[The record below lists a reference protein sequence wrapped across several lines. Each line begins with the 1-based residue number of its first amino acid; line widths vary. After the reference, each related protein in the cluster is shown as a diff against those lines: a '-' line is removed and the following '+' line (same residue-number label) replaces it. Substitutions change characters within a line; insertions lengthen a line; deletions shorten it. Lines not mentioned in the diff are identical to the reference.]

1 VALASQS
8 VTPGEV
14 QRPHATAVFGGMV
27 SGTALTLVAS
37 PALYRLFERVDNADY

>member
-1 VALASQS
+1 VALASQP

-14 QRPHATAVFGGMV
+14 QRPLATVVFSMV
-27 SGTALTLVAS
+27 SGTALALVAS